1 MGYHDYIKVNLLSY
15 SLVNYN
21 ANQWYKADFLLD
33 WEDDYA
39 AFFIDGKFIANTW
52 FYTRERDYQTKCD
65 QKFIKALMLYT
76 LTPGES
82 SIFKDIRMCNEICPG
97 T

>member
-1 MGYHDYIKVNLLSY
+1 MGYHDFIKVNLLSY
-15 SLVNYN
+15 SRLNYK
-21 ANQWYKADFLLD
+21 AHEWYKVDFLLD
-33 WEDDYA
+33 WEEDYA

-52 FYTRERDYQTKCD
+52 FYTRERDLQTQCD
-65 QKFIKALMLYT
+65 QKFINALMLYT

-82 SIFKDIRMCNEICPG
+82 STFKDIRMCNEICPG